1 MYLSKEKI
9 DEIIK
14 VASENDGHCDRCLR
28 VIQVYKYGISTM
40 MAGIMKKMAAA
51 TRETG
56 KRDIDMGTLG
66 LTHNERSQLSKM
78 RQHGIIVQTKEDGHK
93 KARHWL
99 ITTKGW
105 QFLRGEDI
113 PAKVVVFDNQVL
125 GHEGGVANIRRI
137 LGEPGFYEAD
147 PLSTEEAAAFH
158 DVRTPQKQL
167 EYDAVYQGNSY
178 SDNQPKKGT
187 AYTIY
192 VERLQIGKPVKISCP
207 LGDGTLFKAEY
218 ADIAAF
224 YKSWKITK

>member
-56 KRDIDMGTLG
+56 KRDIDMETLG

-105 QFLRGEDI
+105 QFSTWRGYTC
-113 PAKVVVFDNQVL
+113 KGSSFDNQ
-125 GHEGGVANIRRI
+125 GAW
-137 LGEPGFYEAD
+137 P
-147 PLSTEEAAAFH
+147 
-158 DVRTPQKQL
+158 
-167 EYDAVYQGNSY
+167 
-178 SDNQPKKGT
+178 
-187 AYTIY
+187 
-192 VERLQIGKPVKISCP
+192 
-207 LGDGTLFKAEY
+207 
-218 ADIAAF
+218 
-224 YKSWKITK
+224 